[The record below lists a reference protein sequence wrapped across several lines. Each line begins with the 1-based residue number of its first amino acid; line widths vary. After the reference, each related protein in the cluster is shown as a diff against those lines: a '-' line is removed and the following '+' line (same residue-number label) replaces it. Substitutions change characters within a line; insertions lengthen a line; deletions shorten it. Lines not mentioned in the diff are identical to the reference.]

1 MSELHEACGV
11 FGIYATGTDVA
22 RITFFGLYALQHRGQ
37 ESAGITTGDG
47 KELRTHK
54 AMGLVVQVFNEEELA
69 YLCGHIAIGHN
80 RYSTTGS
87 SKICN
92 AQPIVV
98 DSDIGPFALGH
109 NGNLVNSVS
118 LAEQLLHQGET
129 LISTTDSELIAKAM
143 ASAPG
148 LDWETRIIHTLPKL
162 QGAYSL
168 VMATPDTLFAA
179 RDPLGV
185 RPMCIGRLNGGWVV
199 ASESCALDTV
209 GAAFVREV
217 EPGEL
222 IVINSQGLRRVQAS
236 ELRKRSLC
244 IFEFIYFA
252 RPDSV
257 INNRL
262 VYLAR
267 QEMGRYL
274 AREYPVDADLVI
286 PVPDSAIPA
295 ATGYAQESGIP
306 FGEGLIKNRYIGR
319 TFIQP
324 DQRLRQVGVQLK
336 FNPLPEVLDGKKI
349 VVVDDSIVRGTTT
362 PPVIGLLRRAGA
374 REIHMRICAPP
385 MKYPC
390 YLGVDTARRSE
401 LVAAWKSV
409 EEIRQHIGADTLGY
423 LSLGGLLSS
432 VGQEEGQYCQ
442 ACFTGNYPVPIQLEM
457 DKLVL
462 EAS

>member
-1 MSELHEACGV
+1 V
-11 FGIYATGTDVA
+11 DVA

-47 KELRTHK
+47 KELRTFK
-54 AMGLVVQVFNEEELA
+54 AMGLVVQVFTEEELA
-69 YLCGHIAIGHN
+69 FLKGNLAIGHN

-87 SKICN
+87 SKACN

-98 DSDIGPFALGH
+98 DCDLGQLALAH
-109 NGNLVNSVS
+109 NGNLVNTPI
-118 LAEQLLHQGET
+118 LAEQAAQRGEVLT
-129 LISTTDSELIAKAM
+129 TTTDSEIIAKAI

-148 LDWETRIIHTLPKL
+148 LNWEARIIHTLPKL

-168 VMATPDTLFAA
+168 VMATPTTLYAA

-185 RPMCIGRLNGGWVV
+185 RPLCLGKLNGGWVV

-209 GAAFVREV
+209 GATFIREV

-222 IVINSQGLRRVQAS
+222 VAINGGGVQSYVAVPPTN
-236 ELRKRSLC
+236 RAMC

-257 INNRL
+257 INERL
-262 VYLAR
+262 VYQTR
-267 QEMGRYL
+267 QEMGRQL

-286 PVPDSAIPA
+286 PVPDSATPA
-295 ATGYAQESGIP
+295 ATGYANESGIP

-324 DQRLRQVGVQLK
+324 DQRLRDVGVQLK
-336 FNPLPEVLDGKKI
+336 FNPLPEVLKGKR
-349 VVVDDSIVRGTTT
+349 VVLVDDSIVRGTTT
-362 PPVIGLLRRAGA
+362 PRVIGLLRKAGA
-374 REIHMRICAPP
+374 KEIHMRICAPP
-385 MKYPC
+385 MRHPC
-390 YLGVDTARRSE
+390 YLGVDLARRSE
-401 LVAAWKSV
+401 LIAARMTV
-409 EEIRQHIGADTLGY
+409 EQIREHIGADSLGY
-423 LSLGGLLSS
+423 LSLQGLLDS
-432 VGQEEGQYCQ
+432 VGYNSDEQSRYCR
-442 ACFTGNYPVPIQLEM
+442 ACFTGNYPVPVQLDM

>member
-1 MSELHEACGV
+1 MAELHEACGV
-11 FGIYATGTDVA
+11 FGIYAPGLDVA

-47 KELRTHK
+47 HGLHTFK
-54 AMGLVVQVFNEEELA
+54 AMGLVVQVFSEEDLA
-69 YLCGHIAIGHN
+69 SLKGHLAIGHN

-87 SKICN
+87 SKECN
-92 AQPIVV
+92 AQPIEVR
-98 DSDIGPFALGH
+98 SDLGSLTLAH
-109 NGNLVNSVS
+109 NGNLVNTVP
-118 LAEQLLHQGET
+118 LAEQLTRRGEQLET
-129 LISTTDSELIAKAM
+129 STDTEVIARIIAM
-143 ASAPG
+143 APG
-148 LDWETRIIHTLPKL
+148 LTWESRISRGLRRM
-162 QGAYSL
+162 QGAYCL

-185 RPMCIGRLNGGWVV
+185 RPLCIGRLNGGWVV

-209 GAAFVREV
+209 GATYIREV
-217 EPGEL
+217 APGEL
-222 IVINSQGLRRVQAS
+222 IAIDAQGLRSVQAVES
-236 ELRKRSLC
+236 RRRATC

-257 INNRL
+257 INGRL
-262 VYLAR
+262 VYQVR
-267 QEMGRYL
+267 QEMGRHL
-274 AREYPVDADLVI
+274 AREYPVEADLVI

-295 ATGYAQESGIP
+295 ATGYSQESGIP

-324 DQRLRQVGVQLK
+324 DQRLRNVGVQLK
-336 FNPLPEVLDGKKI
+336 FNPMPEVLSGKRV

-362 PPVIGLLRRAGA
+362 PPVVTLLRKAGA
-374 REIHMRICAPP
+374 REVHFRICAPP
-385 MKYPC
+385 MRHPC

-401 LVAAWKSV
+401 LIASRMSV
-409 EEIRQHIGADTLGY
+409 EEIRKHIGADTLGY
-423 LSLGGLLSS
+423 LSLEGLLES
-432 VGQEEGQYCQ
+432 VGTGQADYCR
-442 ACFTGNYPVPIQLEM
+442 ACFTGNYPIPVQLDM